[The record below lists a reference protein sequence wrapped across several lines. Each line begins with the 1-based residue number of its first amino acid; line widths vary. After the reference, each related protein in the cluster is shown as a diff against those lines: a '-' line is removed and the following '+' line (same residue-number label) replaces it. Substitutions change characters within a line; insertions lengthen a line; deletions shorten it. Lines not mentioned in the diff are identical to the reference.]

1 MEERTA
7 VTDPAAALSVD
18 RRLAT
23 AEILQGLLVDLTDLS
38 LQGKQ
43 AHWNVRGRAFRDLHL
58 LLDELV
64 ESAREAADTLAE
76 RCLALGVPADARAA
90 TIGRDSRL
98 PAFPEGRVED
108 HQVVDLIVD
117 DLHTVSEAGRSRLGR
132 LGELDVVSQDVVI
145 EVLQDIEKHLWM
157 FEAHRPYPAPEDR
170 VRES

>member
-7 VTDPAAALSVD
+7 VTDPAAAVSVD

-43 AHWNVRGRAFRDLHL
+43 AHWNVRGHAFRDLHL

-90 TIGRDSRL
+90 TVSRDSRL

-117 DLHTVSEAGRSRLGR
+117 DLHTVSEAGRSRLGL

-145 EVLQDIEKHLWM
+145 EVLEDVEKHLWM
-157 FEAHRPYPAPEDR
+157 FEAHRPYPAREDPN
-170 VRES
+170 RES

>member
-18 RRLAT
+18 RRLAA

-58 LLDELV
+58 LLDELA

-76 RCLALGVPADARAA
+76 RCLALGIPADARAA
-90 TIGRDSRL
+90 TVSRDSRL
-98 PAFPEGRVED
+98 PTFPGGRVED

-117 DLHTVSEAGRSRLGR
+117 DLHTLSEAGRSRLGR
-132 LGELDVVSQDVVI
+132 LGELDAVSQDLVM
-145 EVLQDIEKHLWM
+145 EVLEDVEKQLWT
-157 FEAHRPYPAPEDR
+157 FEAHRPYPAPE
-170 VRES
+170 EA